1 MADILSKK
9 KIMFVLPRMNG
20 GGAERVVSILANHFS
35 EYYDVTLLVLV
46 SKESFYPL
54 DERVKFISA
63 DFKVNRTN
71 KFFRAMSLAFNF
83 LRSVCFVRS
92 AVSEDNPDI
101 VFSILEEADIVTYLA
116 MLGNKKAARICSE
129 RNDPTKRSK
138 LMQFILR
145 RIYDG
150 CDMLVC
156 QSAKVADYYE
166 NVPKEKKVVVPN
178 PVDFSR
184 YPERVPEGD
193 KKCIVGVGRLRDQK
207 NFRLLI
213 DGFALISDRY
223 ENVNLVIYGE
233 GSQREEL
240 ERRISELGLEGRVE
254 LPGASRQVLMDIR
267 DATVFVMS
275 SDYEGFPNALVEA
288 IAVGVPVISTDFST
302 GIARDI
308 IKEDVGIVIP
318 CGDKNALANALET
331 LLSQPEKR
339 RYIRENGYKSVVK
352 FETDKVVEMWDE
364 LFASLEMSGI

>member
-1 MADILSKK
+1 MVDILSKK

-20 GGAERVVSILANHFS
+20 GGAERVISILANRLCDRR
-35 EYYDVTLLVLV
+35 DVTVLVLV
-46 SKESFYPL
+46 SQESFYSL
-54 DERVKFISA
+54 DDRVRFISA

-71 KFFRAMSLAFNF
+71 RFFRIISLAANF
-83 LRSVCFVRS
+83 LRSVFFVRKQIS
-92 AVSEDNPDI
+92 KINPHI
-101 VFSILEEADIVTYLA
+101 VFSVLEETDIVTYLA
-116 MLGNKKAARICSE
+116 MLGKKETARVCSE
-129 RNDPTKRSK
+129 RNDPTKRSR
-138 LMQFILR
+138 LMQFILKK
-145 RIYDG
+145 IYQNSD
-150 CDMLVC
+150 CLVC
-156 QSAKVADYYE
+156 QSATVSDFYS
-166 NVPKEKKVVVPN
+166 NVPDSRKKVIPN
-178 PVDFSR
+178 PVDFSK
-184 YPERVPEGD
+184 YPERVSEGE
-193 KKCIVGVGRLRDQK
+193 KKRVVGVGRLREQK
-207 NFRLLI
+207 NFRMLI
-213 DGFALISDRY
+213 DSFALVAEQHSD
-223 ENVNLVIYGE
+223 VDLVIYGE

-254 LPGASRQVLMDIR
+254 LPGASRQVLADIR

-288 IAVGVPVISTDFST
+288 IAVGVPVISTDFPT

-339 RYIRENGYKSVVK
+339 RYIRENGYKSVCE